1 MLKGLLRVVFDLL
14 QLLELFFLLL
24 DLLLLLRDLGLALLL
39 LHAQF
44 LDDVGVLQ
52 LRLGQLFTLKRAPIS
67 KTHSQVKADTDEAV
81 YIMSEIKTCDIN
93 TLM

>member
-1 MLKGLLRVVFDLL
+1 MAFKSQTICPTVVLQCVLLLLRVVSDLL

-39 LHAQF
+39 LHPQF

-52 LRLGQLFTLKRAPIS
+52 LRLGQLFTLKKGPIG
-67 KTHSQVKADTDEAV
+67 KTQH
-81 YIMSEIKTCDIN
+81 SEIN
-93 TLM
+93 LMSN

>member
-1 MLKGLLRVVFDLL
+1 MKHVVFDLL

-24 DLLLLLRDLGLALLL
+24 DLLLLLRDLGLTLLL

-52 LRLGQLFTLKRAPIS
+52 LRLGQLFTLKRTQS
-67 KTHSQVKADTDEAV
+67 VKHTV
-81 YIMSEIKTCDIN
+81 RRRLTQMMGQYTSCRQSTGV
-93 TLM
+93 T